1 MYTRK
6 IYYLWILLNKDY
18 ILDIS
23 GLYTARQ
30 TVSRLCFWFN
40 LHLFK
45 FFSSDWLW
53 FTALFGWYYWM
64 ASIMR
69 SFCRSLSYNSWGI
82 GVNHRLSSEGQLG
95 VHLRHNIG
103 WVELRPGSLLVTFI
117 GWVDVDW
124 CYSFMG
130 TQFICRVWFCW
141 WSCSIVRSSAAGCL
155 RSLLTAAVWL
165 VACGTHSC
173 STPLGPV

>member
-69 SFCRSLSYNSWGI
+69 SFWRSLSYNSCWI

-124 CYSFMG
+124 CYPFMG
-130 TQFICRVWFCW
+130 MAQFARSIFSWAFSWVSAKSANCCCMA
-141 WSCSIVRSSAAGCL
+141 SCLWYSFL
-155 RSLLTAAVWL
+155 
-165 VACGTHSC
+165 
-173 STPLGPV
+173 